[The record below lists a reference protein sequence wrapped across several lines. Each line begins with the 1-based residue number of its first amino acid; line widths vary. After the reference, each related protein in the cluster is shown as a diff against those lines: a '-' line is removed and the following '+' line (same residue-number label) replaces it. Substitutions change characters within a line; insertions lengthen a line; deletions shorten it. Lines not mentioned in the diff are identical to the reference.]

1 MSKTYGQVAYEA
13 FGDCRG
19 WKSITGYPLPSWDE
33 LESLKHWE
41 WSQIALAV
49 IQADDKKA
57 VEGEEEPNEEDDT
70 TDTDQPD

>member
-33 LESLKHWE
+33 LELLKHWE

-57 VEGEEEPNEEDDT
+57 VEGEEPNEENDT
-70 TDTDQPD
+70 TDTDQPN